1 MDEVIACDRLKR
13 TYSSPSGTV
22 VAVDDV
28 SLGVRAG
35 EMLAIVGPSGA
46 GKTTLLGLLGGIEE
60 PDSGQI
66 FVRGRNLLRLGAAER
81 LAFRRRFIGFVF
93 QSAGLV
99 PLLNAR
105 ENVALALELSGT
117 RFQDAQESAHKALE
131 QVGLGDR
138 AEHRPHELSGGEQQ
152 RVALARAM
160 VKSPLVL
167 LADEPTGQLD
177 SDTGLAMF
185 TLLREMAAS
194 GTAVI
199 MATHDD
205 ALVEG
210 ADRVLGLADG
220 RIRADQQ
227 D

>member
-1 MDEVIACDRLKR
+1 MRTAMDEVIACDRLKR
-13 TYSSPSGTV
+13 TYPGTSATV
-22 VAVDDV
+22 VAVNDV
-28 SLGVRAG
+28 SLGVHAG

-46 GKTTLLGLLGGIEE
+46 GKTTLLGLLGGVEE

-66 FVRGRNLLRLGAAER
+66 FVGGRNLLRLGAAER
-81 LAFRRRFIGFVF
+81 LALRRRF
-93 QSAGLV
+93 
-99 PLLNAR
+99 
-105 ENVALALELSGT
+105 
-117 RFQDAQESAHKALE
+117 
-131 QVGLGDR
+131 
-138 AEHRPHELSGGEQQ
+138 RPHELSGGEQQ

>member
-13 TYSSPSGTV
+13 TYSGPSGTV

>member
-1 MDEVIACDRLKR
+1 MDEVITCDRLKR
-13 TYSSPSGTV
+13 TYPGTSATV
-22 VAVDDV
+22 VAVNDV
-28 SLGVRAG
+28 SLGVHAG

-46 GKTTLLGLLGGIEE
+46 GKTTLLGLLGGVEE

-66 FVRGRNLLRLGAAER
+66 FVGGRNLLRLSAAER
-81 LAFRRRFIGFVF
+81 LALRRRFIGFVF